1 MPFLIGRFMRKR
13 NLLLFIILMLFPV
26 LVFAK
31 NDIYSKNADIYINK
45 DGSANVTE
53 TWDVKG
59 QDGTEWYIPLTNLG
73 QSEILNYTVTMDGK
87 DLKFKSWNID
97 ESISQKA
104 GYYGINYV
112 NNGMELCFGKTDF
125 NRHTFVIKYTITNFV
140 FTTSDADVIS
150 WRIFE
155 YQNSSTNWENF
166 TVNIKSFYSF
176 PDTLDVWGYGY
187 KGYAYVKD
195 GMIQM
200 SNEGDMATNYVVL
213 QAKFPK
219 DTFENLVTYSQ
230 FETFDDVKNMN
241 DEGKFDYDYDL
252 DNEYS
257 NLSTL
262 GKIWYIIKNIIS
274 TVFPFALFVWIAII
288 CTKPEFGYKDD
299 KKIDKNNTPMFRDI
313 PCNKDIYYANTLIYL
328 NKFGY
333 KEGNI
338 IGAIILKW
346 IKEDK
351 VRYIKRNDGTR
362 KEESVLDLTSKP
374 EFTEKVEQELF
385 DIMYKASED
394 GYLESKELEKY
405 CRNHYSKFFSIFTR
419 QVNEKINSLEAEGK
433 IYKKINKKDT
443 KAKKI
448 MDESIYEDS
457 QRLFGLKLFFNEF
470 AKMDTKETLEVK
482 IWDEYLM
489 FAYLFGMA
497 DKVSKQLKNLY
508 PEYIEQELERNNLD
522 LNTLVL
528 INSMT
533 TRSVNAASAARSA
546 AQSYSSG
553 GGGFSSGGGGGG
565 SFGGGGSSGGGG
577 SR

>member
-1 MPFLIGRFMRKR
+1 
-13 NLLLFIILMLFPV
+13 
-26 LVFAK
+26 
-31 NDIYSKNADIYINK
+31 
-45 DGSANVTE
+45 
-53 TWDVKG
+53 
-59 QDGTEWYIPLTNLG
+59 
-73 QSEILNYTVTMDGK
+73 
-87 DLKFKSWNID
+87 
-97 ESISQKA
+97 
-104 GYYGINYV
+104 
-112 NNGMELCFGKTDF
+112 
-125 NRHTFVIKYTITNFV
+125 
-140 FTTSDADVIS
+140 
-150 WRIFE
+150 
-155 YQNSSTNWENF
+155 
-166 TVNIKSFYSF
+166 
-176 PDTLDVWGYGY
+176 
-187 KGYAYVKD
+187 
-195 GMIQM
+195 
-200 SNEGDMATNYVVL
+200 
-213 QAKFPK
+213 
-219 DTFENLVTYSQ
+219 
-230 FETFDDVKNMN
+230 
-241 DEGKFDYDYDL
+241 
-252 DNEYS
+252 
-257 NLSTL
+257 
-262 GKIWYIIKNIIS
+262 
-274 TVFPFALFVWIAII
+274 
-288 CTKPEFGYKDD
+288 
-299 KKIDKNNTPMFRDI
+299 MFRDI

-385 DIMYKASED
+385 DIMYKASGD